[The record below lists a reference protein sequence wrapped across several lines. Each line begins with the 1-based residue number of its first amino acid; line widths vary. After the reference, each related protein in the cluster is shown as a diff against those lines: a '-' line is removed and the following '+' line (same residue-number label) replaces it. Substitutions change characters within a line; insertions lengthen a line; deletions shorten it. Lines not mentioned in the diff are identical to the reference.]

1 MRKITNLDELKSL
14 FGLTD
19 EAVAFVKGLN
29 LDTPCGKYP
38 FGDDCFVNVMYC
50 DTKVAEFTDKGEATV
65 ETHRVYMD
73 VQYIIEGEEQIFYG
87 DATNAPVFKPHN
99 DEKDVGFYLIKN
111 YDSVI
116 YKTGEAVALYPEDAH
131 MPGCC
136 VDQPKT
142 IKKAVIKIRNK

>member
-1 MRKITNLDELKSL
+1 MRKIINLDELKTL
-14 FGLTD
+14 FHVSE
-19 EAVAFVKGLN
+19 EAVSFVKGLN

-38 FGDDCFVNVMYC
+38 FGEDCFVNVMYC
-50 DTKVAEFTDKGEATV
+50 DTKAAEFTDKGEAIV
-65 ETHRVYMD
+65 ETHKTYMD
-73 VQYIIEGEEQIFYG
+73 VQYIIDGEEQIFYG
-87 DATNAPVFKPHN
+87 NAEHAPVHTPHN
-99 DEKDVGFYLIKN
+99 EEKDVGFYLIER
-111 YDSVI
+111 YESVI